1 MASTPTRKMKW
12 ELVGVNQSGS
22 NSSPKKAKKADL
34 QEKRC
39 SHFSRAPTP
48 TFELLPLPPHPL
60 LKGWEWSESNPEVA
74 VGAHEKP
81 EERNESNDY
90 IYASHK

>member
-1 MASTPTRKMKW
+1 MKW

-22 NSSPKKAKKADL
+22 NSSPKKQKNADL
-34 QEKRC
+34 QEKRY

>member
-1 MASTPTRKMKW
+1 VASTPTRKMKW

-60 LKGWEWSESNPEVA
+60 LKGGSGVRATPKW
-74 VGAHEKP
+74 
-81 EERNESNDY
+81 R
-90 IYASHK
+90 